1 MKIKSTI
8 IALLLSVAAF
18 GQIDQAVKGVV
29 KTELTEFGNTLD
41 SLLIIEIDTIGTFN
55 IDTLFVKDGSV
66 RLLEL
71 TLTGIGTSVVSG
83 KKYAVISNIG
93 GKYTIVRNLNPVT
106 YSGYTGSKWDL
117 LLQNGF
123 PVIRITSPS
132 FTKWVY
138 KKY

>member
-1 MKIKSTI
+1 MKKLLTI
-8 IALLLSVAAF
+8 IAFAF
-18 GQIDQAVKGVV
+18 SFSCYGQIDQAVKGVV
-29 KTELTEFGNTLD
+29 KTEITEFGNTLD

-55 IDTLFVKDGSV
+55 VDTLFVKDGSV
-66 RLLEL
+66 RLFEL
-71 TLTGIGTSVVSG
+71 TLTGVGSSVVSA

-93 GKYTIVRNLNPVT
+93 GKYSIVRNLNPVT